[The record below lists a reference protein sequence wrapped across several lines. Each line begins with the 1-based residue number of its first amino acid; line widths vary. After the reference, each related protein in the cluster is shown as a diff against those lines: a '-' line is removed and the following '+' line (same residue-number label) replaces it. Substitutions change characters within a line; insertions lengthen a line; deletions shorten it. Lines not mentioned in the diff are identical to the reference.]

1 MSVAWLDLPKF
12 IKGFAAV
19 GWVSR
24 GQSTQAVGFVTFPV
38 GLGILGHALD
48 ANRLDSFHL
57 QSLARL
63 PARQPGL

>member
-48 ANRLDSFHL
+48 ANRLD
-57 QSLARL
+57 
-63 PARQPGL
+63 